1 MSKKVKVINN
11 VHSVVG
17 FYLNPLPESFRVLPK
32 QGAFLQLTEEELD
45 YIHINQSIIQKGL
58 IWIDDVELR
67 VKYGIENDK
76 GEKENSNV
84 LQYAEILELVKGNHK
99 RLEKVMGEIT
109 EDAILQQF
117 VEASREL
124 KLDSKAKIDIIEAKA
139 KIKIYDEE

>member
-17 FYLNPLPESFRVLPK
+17 FYLNPLAESFRVLPK
-32 QGAFLQLTEEELD
+32 QGAFLQLSEEELD

-58 IWIDDVELR
+58 IWIDDAELR
-67 VKYGIENDK
+67 VKYGLETEQ
-76 GEKENSNV
+76 GEKANSNV
-84 LQYAEILELVKGNHK
+84 LQYSEILKLVEGNYK
-99 RLEKVMGEIT
+99 RLEKVIGEIT

-117 VEASREL
+117 VEAAREL
-124 KLDSKAKIDIIEAKA
+124 KVDSKSKIDIIEAKA